1 MTDANQGQL
10 IALSALSS
18 RQLALRAQKQ
28 SLPAFTELVTRY
40 EHRLFN
46 FVLRRV
52 NCDADA
58 EDIVQ
63 EAFLRA
69 WQSIDRYDPTWE
81 FSTWLY
87 TIARRLAAN
96 QYAASRRLALR
107 ANPTANTA
115 SAQSADPAEI
125 AARNEQH
132 GNLWPTAQ
140 RILTD
145 DQRTALWLRYGE
157 CMAVQDIANV
167 LGKTRVAVRVILF
180 RARKALAKD
189 MNSTLTTHEPVQ
201 TLPEPVPEP
210 KLPTARVVGGLR

>member
-1 MTDANQGQL
+1 MTAANQDQF

-18 RQLALRAQKQ
+18 RQLALRSQGR

-40 EHRLFN
+40 ERRLFN

-52 NCDADA
+52 MCAADA
-58 EDIVQ
+58 EDVVQ

-107 ANPTANTA
+107 AEPTINTA
-115 SAQSADPAEI
+115 SAPSADPAEI
-125 AARNEQH
+125 AARNEQQ

-157 CMAVQDIANV
+157 SMSVQDIANV

-180 RARKALAKD
+180 RARRALAEEISGTAEVNQPAKI
-189 MNSTLTTHEPVQ
+189 PR
-201 TLPEPVPEP
+201 EPVPEP

>member
-1 MTDANQGQL
+1 MTNANQDL
-10 IALSALSS
+10 FVALSTLSS
-18 RQLALRAQKQ
+18 RQLALRAQGG
-28 SLPAFTELVTRY
+28 SLPAFAELVTRY

-46 FVLRRV
+46 FILRRV

-96 QYAASRRLALR
+96 QYAASRRLALQ

-115 SAQSADPAEI
+115 SAQSGDPAEI
-125 AARNEQH
+125 VARNEQH

-145 DQRTALWLRYGE
+145 DQRSALWLRYGE
-157 CMAVQDIANV
+157 CMSVQAIANV
-167 LGKTRVAVRVILF
+167 LGKTRVSVRVILF
-180 RARKALAKD
+180 RARKALAD
-189 MNSTLTTHEPVQ
+189 NMNSTLAKHEPVQ
-201 TLPEPVPEP
+201 ALPEP

>member
-1 MTDANQGQL
+1 MTDANQGHF
-10 IALSALSS
+10 IALTALSS
-18 RQLALRAQKQ
+18 RQLALRAQGR
-28 SLPAFTELVTRY
+28 SLPAFTELVARY

-46 FVLRRV
+46 FILRRV
-52 NCDADA
+52 SCAADA

-96 QYAASRRLALR
+96 QYAASRRLAR
-107 ANPTANTA
+107 RTDPTANTA
-115 SAQSADPAEI
+115 SPQSADPAEI
-125 AARNEQH
+125 VARNEQH
-132 GNLWPTAQ
+132 GNLWPIAQ

-157 CMAVQDIANV
+157 CMSVQDIANV
-167 LGKTRVAVRVILF
+167 LGKTRVSVRVILF
-180 RARKALAKD
+180 RARKALAD
-189 MNSTLTTHEPVQ
+189 NMNSTLAQHEPVQ
-201 TLPEPVPEP
+201 SLPEPVPEP

>member
-1 MTDANQGQL
+1 MTNANQDQR

-18 RQLALRAQKQ
+18 RQLALRAQGR

-46 FVLRRV
+46 FILRRV

-115 SAQSADPAEI
+115 TAPSADPAEI
-125 AARNEQH
+125 VARNEQH

-140 RILTD
+140 RILTG
-145 DQRTALWLRYGE
+145 DQRSALWLRYGE

-180 RARKALAKD
+180 RARKALAEEISGTAEV
-189 MNSTLTTHEPVQ
+189 NQPVNI
-201 TLPEPVPEP
+201 PREPVPEP
-210 KLPTARVVGGLR
+210 KLPIARVVGGLR